1 MRPTATAIVTAI
13 ALGLALLV
21 LPACGRS
28 DEDEVR
34 DSVEAFGQATARKDY
49 QALCDEILSREL
61 VDKLKLAGLPC
72 EQALRV
78 ALEEVR
84 QPRLQIQQVTVSG
97 DQARA
102 LVRTT
107 AAGQEG
113 STDAVSLVKE
123 SRGWRVDSL
132 AAPQV
137 PRRGRPPAP

>member
-1 MRPTATAIVTAI
+1 MRPPVRATATA
-13 ALGLALLV
+13 LALALSLLA

-61 VDKLKLAGLPC
+61 VDKLKMAGLPC
-72 EQALRV
+72 EQALQV
-78 ALEEVR
+78 ALEQVR
-84 QPRLQIQQVTVSG
+84 QPRVQIQQVTVTG

-113 STDAVSLVKE
+113 STDAIALVKE

-137 PRRGRPPAP
+137 PRRSRPPAP